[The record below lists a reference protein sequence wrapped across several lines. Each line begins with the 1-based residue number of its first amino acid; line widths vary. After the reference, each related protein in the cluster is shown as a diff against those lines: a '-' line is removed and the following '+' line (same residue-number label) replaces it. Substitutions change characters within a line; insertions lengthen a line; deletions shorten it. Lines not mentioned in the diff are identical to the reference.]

1 MMADS
6 LGSAAP
12 DLTFSL
18 LARMSVVRR
27 HPFTTGWRT
36 LPFAVVE
43 QLTQGCYRIDLD
55 RGETSTV
62 GPGETFVIP
71 AGVRHRLSVM
81 SQGRT
86 RGTPRASVRW
96 AHVQWTAFG
105 YLDPL
110 RKVGNVLLFD
120 RSDGAR
126 VGEAIDLFVASA
138 QCEAP
143 SAAAVRAAARV
154 QEAGFRLLGML
165 LDRAGVEWAKTG
177 NEDMHRIRPALEQI
191 HANLGSRL
199 TRTSLAES
207 VFLSPTRFHYVFA
220 RVTGQA
226 PMTYVRRMRIERAS
240 QMLIHSDLPVS
251 DIARRVGFDD
261 QYHFSRTFRRQTGE
275 APSAYRRRIRRS
287 TSGEGT
293 G

>member
-1 MMADS
+1 MPLIS
-6 LGSAAP
+6 LESAAP
-12 DLTFSL
+12 ELTFSL
-18 LARMSVVRR
+18 LARMAVVRR

-43 QLTQGCYRIDLD
+43 QLTEGCYRIDID
-55 RGETSTV
+55 RGETHTV
-62 GPGETFVIP
+62 GPGEAFVIP
-71 AGVRHRLSVM
+71 ASVRHRLSVT
-81 SQGRT
+81 SRGRA
-86 RGTPRASVRW
+86 RATPRASVRW

-110 RKVGNVLLFD
+110 SKVGGVLLFD
-120 RSDGAR
+120 RRNGGR
-126 VGEAIDLFVASA
+126 VGEAIDLFVATPVSE
-138 QCEAP
+138 QP

-165 LDRAGVEWAKTG
+165 LDRAGEEWVETG
-177 NEDMHRIRPALEQI
+177 NEEMRRIRPALELI
-191 HANLGSRL
+191 HANLGTKL
-199 TRTSLAES
+199 TRASLAES

-226 PMTYVRRMRIERAS
+226 PMAYVRRVRIERALR
-240 QMLIHSDLPVS
+240 MLIHSDLAVS

-261 QYHFSRTFRRQTGE
+261 QYYFSRTFRRQTGE
-275 APSAYRRRIRRS
+275 APSAYRRRIRYS
-287 TSGEGT
+287 TT